1 MDDGVV
7 VHGGGL
13 VIVGVGQDKVRTLVR
28 ALQKSHPRTHIGTAH
43 APAARRRVPREKR
56 ADSFRF
62 LTAFSGSRF
71 FFIYL
76 FRNSARM
83 SARQVRRYGMPAGN
97 RTNNVDATQFTRQGS
112 RFFGEPLHKNVAR
125 SQ

>member
-1 MDDGVV
+1 
-7 VHGGGL
+7 

-71 FFIYL
+71 FLYL
-76 FRNSARM
+76 RARPRLGRA
-83 SARQVRRYGMPAGN
+83 SRTVR
-97 RTNNVDATQFTRQGS
+97 
-112 RFFGEPLHKNVAR
+112 L
-125 SQ
+125 